1 LFEAALGDSESIV
14 TINYNPDNFG
24 DTRVSTAGSI
34 VVAQTTLDTVIG
46 SRSSEI
52 RAIKMDVQGWEPYV
66 LDGAANTMKN
76 LPQDCLVILEF
87 CPVLLAENNFD
98 MHRLDDFFSLFSN
111 SYALNKGKTLSIDS
125 MIEWAELV
133 KNDPR
138 QLYADTINFV

>member
-1 LFEAALGDSESIV
+1 
-14 TINYNPDNFG
+14 
-24 DTRVSTAGSI
+24 
-34 VVAQTTLDTVIG
+34 
-46 SRSSEI
+46 
-52 RAIKMDVQGWEPYV
+52 MDVQGWEPYV

-76 LPQDCLVILEF
+76 LPKNCLVILEF

-98 MHRLDDFFSLFSN
+98 MHHLDDFFRLFSN